1 MCCKPVLVFRET
13 WKSEHCT
20 LGYREIKDMMDI
32 YFPVLKQKYAKLEL
46 SKRECLKNTFKGS
59 VQKKIIYILGS

>member
-1 MCCKPVLVFRET
+1 MKYLVIQYQSMCCKPVFVVRET

-32 YFPVLKQKYAKLEL
+32 YFPVLKQKYAKTRA
-46 SKRECLKNTFKGS
+46 KQKGMLKKYF
-59 VQKKIIYILGS
+59 